1 MVMDRRGTRRYLA
14 EPRDIIRSD
23 LMAETNRIKQIEDGL
38 GRIFRHMMPGLSAIL
53 AARLSHPT
61 WFDHIDYGNKWHL
74 LLLAAIATLA
84 GNTLYVFHRYSLHQ
98 LMDLFLYWGRVN
110 KKENEDGYLNWL
122 ATYIDK
128 SFHFQAPDRPVK
140 DHINLRSAQV
150 IFMFLTCEI
159 AFAFSFC
166 AQDKSLFQLHNCLI
180 RWTAGIGFV
189 AALIQQMIGF
199 IIDLR
204 FVTEHGGKS
213 DETVAPK

>member
-1 MVMDRRGTRRYLA
+1 
-14 EPRDIIRSD
+14 
-23 LMAETNRIKQIEDGL
+23 MAETNLIKQIEDGL

-74 LLLAAIATLA
+74 LLLAAIAILA

-98 LMDLFLYWGRVN
+98 LLDLFLYWCRVN
-110 KKENEDGYLNWL
+110 KKENEGGYLNWL
-122 ATYIDK
+122 ASYIDK
-128 SFHFQAPDRPVK
+128 SFHFQAADRSTK
-140 DHINLRSAQV
+140 EHINLRYAQV

-166 AQDKSLFQLHNCLI
+166 AEDKSLFQLHNCPI
-180 RWTAGIGFV
+180 RWAAGIGFV

-199 IIDLR
+199 TIDLR

-213 DETVAPK
+213 DEAAVTKVNV

>member
-1 MVMDRRGTRRYLA
+1 
-14 EPRDIIRSD
+14 
-23 LMAETNRIKQIEDGL
+23 MAETNLIKQIEDGL
-38 GRIFRHMMPGLSAIL
+38 GRIFRHMMPGLTAIL
-53 AARLSHPT
+53 AARLSHPS
-61 WFDHIDYGNKWHL
+61 WFDGIDYGNKWHL

-98 LMDLFLYWGRVN
+98 LLDLFLYWGRVD
-110 KKENEDGYLNWL
+110 KKENDAGYLNWL

-128 SFHFQAPDRPVK
+128 SFHFPAGDRPMK
-140 DHINLRSAQV
+140 EHINLRSAQV

-159 AFAFSFC
+159 TFAFSFC
-166 AQDKSLFQLHNCLI
+166 AQYKSVFQLHNCLI
-180 RWTAGIGFV
+180 RWAAAIGFV

-213 DETVAPK
+213 DETVTPK